1 MGHTKKIFAK
11 KTQKLFDLYY
21 CPLIIFDLDFG
32 HLVKKV
38 GTERQRDLERQ
49 RDGVTQRD
57 RETER
62 QRDRETERQRDRET
76 KRQRDKETERQ
87 RPLERQKDNH
97 LFHVVGVLGF
107 GVYLSEY

>member
-49 RDGVTQRD
+49 RDRETERQRD

-76 KRQRDKETERQ
+76 KRQRDRD
-87 RPLERQKDNH
+87 P
-97 LFHVVGVLGF
+97 
-107 GVYLSEY
+107 